1 MSDPK
6 FHQHGGEHPA
16 GSPPPGPRWKRIR
29 HSPFFWVAACF
40 IMLAMVIYI
49 TSNNLSMR
57 PGQGAQRPV
66 PAIAP

>member
-1 MSDPK
+1 MNDPK
-6 FHQHGGEHPA
+6 FQQHGGDHQAEHPP
-16 GSPPPGPRWKRIR
+16 SGPRWKRIH

-57 PGQGAQRPV
+57 PGRSVQPPI
-66 PAIAP
+66 PAISP

>member
-1 MSDPK
+1 
-6 FHQHGGEHPA
+6 
-16 GSPPPGPRWKRIR
+16 
-29 HSPFFWVAACF
+29 VAACF
-40 IMLAMVIYI
+40 ILLAMVIYI